1 MHNVWPHF
9 LFYIFAATAILQ
21 GLDDRLVSA
30 QANTT
35 NTQLESESKSD
46 SESKPESQ
54 AAASPTDSEFA
65 AMALTSKAFRS
76 AAARIQPSL
85 VSIESFGG
93 VSAKQGRIG
102 GIRKQGEG
110 NTTGVVVSPDGYILT
125 STFNF
130 ISQGSVVTVTTYDGR
145 KRVAQI
151 LGRDDTRKICLLK
164 IDDVSGLT
172 IPKIKPVKDVQ
183 VGQWAISLGVGY
195 GDQKPAISMGI
206 ISAKNRIGGR
216 AIQTDANVSPANYG
230 GPLVDI
236 EGNLIGIC
244 VPMNP
249 QSQAV
254 SAGVEWYDSG
264 IGFAVPVER
273 FQQLI
278 DQLKDGQR
286 IFPAFLGVQLAAR
299 QDREGM
305 TVIQVAPESV
315 AFKAGMKRADVLL
328 SIDGQII
335 NDMLRLKQVMNRFSA
350 GQKVSLVYFRPE
362 PKKSKQDAGDDP
374 ANWKTV
380 EVTLGSPPS
389 QSSPVE
395 KLEPPKIR

>member
-1 MHNVWPHF
+1 MRTMRPHC
-9 LFYIFAATAILQ
+9 LFQLAIAALFFT
-21 GLDDRLVSA
+21 GLTCCRGQA
-30 QANTT
+30 QTNTT
-35 NTQLESESKSD
+35 PSKANQD
-46 SESKPESQ
+46 T
-54 AAASPTDSEFA
+54 SPAQPPQVSEFA

-76 AAARIQPSL
+76 AAAKIQPSL

-164 IDDVSGLT
+164 IDDVSGLS

-195 GDQKPAISMGI
+195 GDKTPALSMGI

-216 AIQTDANVSPANYG
+216 AIQTDANISPANYG

-264 IGFAVPVER
+264 IGFAVPVEG
-273 FQQLI
+273 FQTLI

-286 IFPAFLGVQLAAR
+286 ILPAFLGVQLVAR
-299 QDREGM
+299 PDRDGM
-305 TVIQVAPESV
+305 TVAQVVPESA
-315 AFKAGMKRADVLL
+315 AFEAGMKPADVLM
-328 SIDGQII
+328 SINGQLI
-335 NDMLRLKQVMNRFSA
+335 NDMLRLRQVMNQFAA
-350 GQKVSLVYFRPE
+350 GQKVSLTYFRHD
-362 PKKSKQDAGDDP
+362 KNDLQKAAQDDP

-380 EVTLGSPPS
+380 DVTLGSTPT
-389 QSSPVE
+389 QESPVE